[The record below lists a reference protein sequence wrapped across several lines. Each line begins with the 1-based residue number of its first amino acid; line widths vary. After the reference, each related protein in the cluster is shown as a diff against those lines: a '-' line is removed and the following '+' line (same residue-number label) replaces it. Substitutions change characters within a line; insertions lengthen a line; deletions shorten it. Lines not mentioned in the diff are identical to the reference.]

1 MKINFVIFLI
11 TVFLIANT
19 YYDGKFTDYLI
30 LGKKYYKMIIYG
42 FIGLSIYMF
51 MKKHPNESQNMLIH
65 ANSLIKYMPI
75 DKNTTDLISPIM
87 DFTNIKETFNNFKP
101 NPNVIP
107 HLSNNPNYNTP
118 QMRRMMNSGMQVGGN
133 KHKRCVSESKKKF
146 VAAQQQWKCAMCS
159 NMLDATFEVDH
170 KVDLQFGG
178 SNHVSNLAA
187 LCPNCHRKK
196 TLETNIQ

>member
-1 MKINFVIFLI
+1 
-11 TVFLIANT
+11 
-19 YYDGKFTDYLI
+19 
-30 LGKKYYKMIIYG
+30 MIIYG

-118 QMRRMMNSGMQVGGN
+118 QMRRMMNSGIQVGGN

>member
-1 MKINFVIFLI
+1 MNIRKWVILI

-30 LGKKYYKMIIYG
+30 LGKKYYKMIMYG

-146 VAAQQQWKCAMCS
+146 VAAQQQWKCDMCS

-178 SNHVSNLAA
+178 SNHVSNLEA
-187 LCPNCHRKK
+187 LCRNCHGLK
-196 TLETNIQ
+196 TLKNRL

>member
-1 MKINFVIFLI
+1 MNIRKWVILI

-30 LGKKYYKMIIYG
+30 LGKKYYKMIMYG

-118 QMRRMMNSGMQVGGN
+118 QMRRMMNSGIQVGGN

>member
-1 MKINFVIFLI
+1 MNIRKWVILI

-187 LCPNCHRKK
+187 LCNNCHANK
-196 TLETNIQ
+196 TSMNNL

>member
-1 MKINFVIFLI
+1 MNIRKWVILI

-30 LGKKYYKMIIYG
+30 LGKKYYKMIMYG

>member
-1 MKINFVIFLI
+1 MNIRKWVILI

-101 NPNVIP
+101 NPNVIQ

-118 QMRRMMNSGMQVGGN
+118 QMRRMMNSGIQVGGN

-146 VAAQQQWKCAMCS
+146 VAAQQQWKCDMCNS
-159 NMLDATFEVDH
+159 MLDATFEVDH
-170 KVDLQFGG
+170 KIELQFGG

-196 TLETNIQ
+196 TLQNNIK

>member
-1 MKINFVIFLI
+1 MNIRKWVILI

>member
-1 MKINFVIFLI
+1 MNIRKWVILI

-30 LGKKYYKMIIYG
+30 LGKKYYKMIMYG

-118 QMRRMMNSGMQVGGN
+118 QMRRMMNSGIQTGGN

-146 VAAQQQWKCAMCS
+146 VAAQQQWKCDMCS